1 MTSMMQRSAPP
12 LSNVPG
18 CVGGPWDGL
27 RMEMTQVGMLSLA
40 VLVAMVAGAL
50 VGAAVVRGRADGRLS
65 ALQSQ
70 VAGARAERDL
80 LAAQVSAGEE
90 TARRDRAVASE
101 LAPLRQSLARVEQ
114 QVGALERDRVEQ
126 FGRLGET
133 LREVAARTATLGQ
146 ETATLAGALN
156 SSGVRGT
163 WGEAQ
168 LRRVLEHAGM
178 LARCDFDEQV
188 SAVTEHDAR
197 VRPDVLVRLP
207 GDKCLVIDAKAPLQA
222 FLRAQADNLS
232 PAERTAHLRRHATSL
247 RGHVETLAGKAYWSA
262 FTTSPELVVCFV
274 PSDAVLA
281 AALQAAPD
289 LYDHAQSRKV
299 VLASPATLLAVLR
312 ATAFAWQQDSLTE
325 HAREVLRLGGDLHS
339 RLGTLGRHVA
349 EMGASL
355 RRSVQTYN
363 KMVGTL
369 ESRVM
374 VTSRQMHELGIVP
387 EPHAP
392 LAPVVDTPRPLTEAD
407 LICEELAAV
416 TPARPELEDVTGL
429 LPRPQH
435 DVRRDA

>member
-1 MTSMMQRSAPP
+1 
-12 LSNVPG
+12 
-18 CVGGPWDGL
+18 
-27 RMEMTQVGMLSLA
+27 MEMTQVGMLA
-40 VLVAMVAGAL
+40 VVALVTVVLLVAAGAL
-50 VGAAVVRGRADGRLS
+50 AGAAVTRRRLEGRVGT
-65 ALQSQ
+65 LQSE
-70 VAGARAERDL
+70 VAAARAERDL

-90 TARRDRAVASE
+90 AARRDRTVASE
-101 LAPLRQSLARVEQ
+101 LAPLRQSLLRVEQ

-133 LREVAARTATLGQ
+133 LREVAQRTATLGQ

-222 FLRAQADNLS
+222 FLRAQAHDLT
-232 PAERTAHLRRHATSL
+232 PAERSAQLSRHATSL
-247 RGHVETLAGKAYWSA
+247 RGHVDTLAGKAYWSA

-289 LYDHAQSRKV
+289 LYDHAQSAKV

-325 HAREVLRLGGDLHS
+325 HAREVLRLGADLHS
-339 RLGTLGRHVA
+339 RLGTLGRHVG
-349 EMGASL
+349 EMGAAL

-374 VTSRQMHELGIVP
+374 VTSRQMHELGVVP
-387 EPHAP
+387 QPHTP
-392 LAPVVDTPRPLTEAD
+392 LTPVVETPRPLTQAD
-407 LICEELAAV
+407 LISAELSAV
-416 TPARPELEDVTGL
+416 APARPDVDDVAGP
-429 LPRPQH
+429 LPAGQP
-435 DVRRDA
+435 DLRRDA